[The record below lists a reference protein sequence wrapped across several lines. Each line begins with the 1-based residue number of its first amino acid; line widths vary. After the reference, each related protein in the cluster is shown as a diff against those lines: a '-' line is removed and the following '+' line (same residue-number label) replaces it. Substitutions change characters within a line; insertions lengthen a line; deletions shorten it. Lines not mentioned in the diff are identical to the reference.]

1 MSNSKK
7 EKIIIVSHSFLNDA
21 VRTKG
26 ENEHEFA
33 QRRLA
38 KRSFIKKMIMD
49 DVDIIQLPCP
59 EFTIYGA
66 NRWAQTTSQL
76 DTVHFRTVAR
86 DLLRPIV
93 EQLVEYAK
101 YPNRFEIIG
110 VMGVDGSPSSGIN
123 YTYDGNW
130 GGELYNNPFI
140 EYTINSIKKEN
151 KPGILI
157 TVFKEL
163 LIEHKL
169 ALNFY
174 SLETYP
180 AKTTAS
186 NYNFMD
192 IKLNEDKND

>member
-7 EKIIIVSHSFLNDA
+7 ERIIIVSHSFLNDT

-33 QRRLA
+33 QRRIA
-38 KRSFIKKMIMD
+38 KRAFIKKMISD

-76 DTVHFRTVAR
+76 DTLHFRTVSR
-86 DLLRPIV
+86 ELLRPIV

-101 YPNRFEIIG
+101 YPNKFEIIG

-123 YTYDGNW
+123 YTYNGNW
-130 GGELYNNPFI
+130 GGELYNNPFLD
-140 EYTINSIKKEN
+140 YTVNSIKKES
-151 KPGILI
+151 KQGVLI

-163 LIEHKL
+163 LIEYKL
-169 ALNFY
+169 TLHFY

-180 AKTTAS
+180 EKTSTS
-186 NYNFMD
+186 HYNFMD
-192 IKLNEDKND
+192 IKLNESQPE